1 MNHTRTIIAASGLST
16 KEIGK
21 RTGILRSIIDGAY
34 KGTGRDFTPQEVG
47 KIEKVCKEVRPC
59 GI

>member
-16 KEIGK
+16 KEIAR

-34 KGTGRDFTPQEVG
+34 KGGGREFTPQEVG
-47 KIEKVCKEVRPC
+47 KIERALGAGRV
-59 GI
+59 